1 MGRQGNRENT
11 QSWSQGLNGPEKLM
25 CYHLKGHVWF
35 LQSFWAEKK
44 PNSAC
49 RTDNWN
55 VTHNRGGHIHGLV
68 IASLLMKNVPVPHL
82 GCSYLPYSNSKSLMS
97 VINWFL
103 SLESLQCLR
112 GTSSHSLWD
121 TLFLR
126 CPSPSRKGY
135 PGAWLGLRLRL
146 PRLFFQAIESQAA
159 CPSPMAFFISIT
171 R

>member
-1 MGRQGNRENT
+1 MWGDRETQKTPSPDHRDWMGQKNWCAIT
-11 QSWSQGLNGPEKLM
+11 
-25 CYHLKGHVWF
+25 LKGMSDFCRVF
-35 LQSFWAEKK
+35 ELKKK

-55 VTHNRGGHIHGLV
+55 VTNNRGGHIHSLV
-68 IASLLMKNVPVPHL
+68 IASLLMKNEPVPHL
-82 GCSYLPYSNSKSLMS
+82 SCSYLPYSNSKSLIS
-97 VINWFL
+97 VINQFL
-103 SLESLQCLR
+103 SLQSLQCLR

-126 CPSPSRKGY
+126 CPSRKGY

-146 PRLFFQAIESQAA
+146 PGLFFQAIESQAA
-159 CPSPMAFFISIT
+159 CLSPMAFFISIT